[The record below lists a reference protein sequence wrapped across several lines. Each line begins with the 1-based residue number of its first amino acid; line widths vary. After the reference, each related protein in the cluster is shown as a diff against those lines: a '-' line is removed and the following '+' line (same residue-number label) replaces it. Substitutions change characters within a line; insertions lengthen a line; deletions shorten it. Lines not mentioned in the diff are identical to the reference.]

1 MWTQWHGM
9 QSAFDKCE
17 FFYTNSKRRAE
28 IACIHIELATIYTD
42 SSAPGL
48 CFLSHHNTVWRGLD
62 FLDIAEDI
70 TMTHYS
76 DNIMLIRPD
85 DHKVLAHWKV
95 WWALD
100 MAPFPKETSHVM
112 VCWLHWITSIL
123 RVAVVQ
129 LHRNRHVWLVQ
140 LCLSCLQWLYHYLM
154 TSVFFFFFL
163 GLHPRHMEV
172 PG

>member
-1 MWTQWHGM
+1 M

-48 CFLSHHNTVWRGLD
+48 CFLSHHNTAQRGLD

-85 DHKVLAHWKV
+85 DHKVLAH
-95 WWALD
+95 
-100 MAPFPKETSHVM
+100 
-112 VCWLHWITSIL
+112 
-123 RVAVVQ
+123 
-129 LHRNRHVWLVQ
+129 
-140 LCLSCLQWLYHYLM
+140 
-154 TSVFFFFFL
+154 
-163 GLHPRHMEV
+163 
-172 PG
+172 